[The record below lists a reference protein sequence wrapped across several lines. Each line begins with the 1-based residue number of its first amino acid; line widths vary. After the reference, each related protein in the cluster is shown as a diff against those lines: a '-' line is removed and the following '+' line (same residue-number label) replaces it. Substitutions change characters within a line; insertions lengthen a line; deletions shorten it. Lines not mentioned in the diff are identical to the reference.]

1 MLAPSP
7 GLEPPPRRPRT
18 GRVLKPV
25 LLAALAAIVTM
36 ALAVAVGIALTR

>member
-7 GLEPPPRRPRT
+7 GLEPPPRRRRT

-25 LLAALAAIVTM
+25 LLAALATIVTV
-36 ALAVAVGIALTR
+36 ALAVAVGIALR

>member
-25 LLAALAAIVTM
+25 LLAALAAAVTM
-36 ALAVAVGIALTR
+36 ALAVAVGIGLTR